1 MNGNRTNFFAL
12 YKVLN
17 DSIKM
22 GLKAIGDVNDF
33 EVIDVWGMPNR
44 GSWVV
49 GGYAMTANQTQT
61 VHIRKP
67 NVVKGNPVFGG
78 SFGTN
83 EEDTEWINIFPN
95 IEYSHIS
102 TPARY
107 GVGTSNL
114 NQHYMLEPTFY
125 KSTVNSSVYKVSDGF
140 GPGQNILGLKAGVTV
155 SEFLVNINKED
166 ENQVLKITSAA
177 DGSELGMDAVLS
189 MNDKLEVVS
198 ADGTNTTIYRLDV
211 TEAGLSNNA
220 YLTSGRWNIQ
230 VSADPKSA
238 GEAAEAG
245 AGSIAGF
252 DYGTTIKTVVD
263 NVNVPAGATLT
274 VIDGNGAYVPYTT
287 LNFDTTYVSVTV
299 NPEIFFDVV
308 AEDNVTRMV
317 YQLQPNTSANDA
329 FILSDV
335 YEVSQMD
342 NLIHFV
348 PRGTNFN
355 SFLANIIPSLGAN
368 LKLVDKMG
376 FERVYGNI
384 REDDK
389 VVVTSANGQT
399 TRVYYIS
406 FLPTSTIQ
414 QTTYLAYVLS
424 DAYQINQVDYII
436 AAGLATLTS
445 ETLLDEFVSY
455 LYPSMGATIIVVD
468 KNGEV
473 KTSGDLNDGDKLVV
487 TSANGKIVTTYS
499 LALDLSSTG
508 NIGMQQQIKIFPN
521 PASDKLQVQGVKPGN
536 RIQIFSAAGALVREV
551 KAQSSLEAISLQ
563 EVPSGMFMIV
573 VSDNQQVLGRYKAI
587 KK

>member
-1 MNGNRTNFFAL
+1 MTGVQTCAL
-12 YKVLN
+12 PIY
-17 DSIKM
+17 
-22 GLKAIGDVNDF
+22 
-33 EVIDVWGMPNR
+33 
-44 GSWVV
+44 
-49 GGYAMTANQTQT
+49 
-61 VHIRKP
+61 
-67 NVVKGNPVFGG
+67 
-78 SFGTN
+78 
-83 EEDTEWINIFPN
+83 
-95 IEYSHIS
+95 IS

-140 GPGQNILGLKAGVTV
+140 GPGQNILGLKAGITV

-198 ADGTNTTIYRLDV
+198 ADGTNTTVYRLDV

-368 LKLVDKMG
+368 LKLV
-376 FERVYGNI
+376 E
-384 REDDK
+384 
-389 VVVTSANGQT
+389 
-399 TRVYYIS
+399 
-406 FLPTSTIQ
+406 
-414 QTTYLAYVLS
+414 
-424 DAYQINQVDYII
+424 
-436 AAGLATLTS
+436 
-445 ETLLDEFVSY
+445 
-455 LYPSMGATIIVVD
+455 
-468 KNGEV
+468 
-473 KTSGDLNDGDKLVV
+473 
-487 TSANGKIVTTYS
+487 
-499 LALDLSSTG
+499 
-508 NIGMQQQIKIFPN
+508 IGR
-521 PASDKLQVQGVKPGN
+521 AHV
-536 RIQIFSAAGALVREV
+536 
-551 KAQSSLEAISLQ
+551 
-563 EVPSGMFMIV
+563 
-573 VSDNQQVLGRYKAI
+573 
-587 KK
+587 